1 MTVERAYRIL
11 QLPANASEA
20 QLLLHYRKLV
30 KRCHP
35 DYNSHRSQWA
45 HAAMTRLNLAYET
58 AQAHL
63 RSDRSHSA
71 YTTGSRAARS
81 HARAE
86 EAGSRSQEP
95 HTRDGVYRATA
106 RRRRAQQTDPRFRE
120 RFTLAV
126 DRILDGMYLYY
137 QYGLENVHL
146 RHEGVRRFRYR
157 SAVKQLK
164 EGVAELRDLESLLKT
179 EQETEQLKAFTDF
192 SKAFLQNMLITKY
205 YIPSRFTNDNKAYK
219 HYANGSAHL
228 DHAIKNRFF
237 GELVRNSTGQTVA
250 GGLNVSYHEFMT
262 VLVRYAKS
270 TWIPETVIKIY
281 LLEVFTKVSKLEM
294 AV

>member
-1 MTVERAYRIL
+1 
-11 QLPANASEA
+11 
-20 QLLLHYRKLV
+20 
-30 KRCHP
+30 
-35 DYNSHRSQWA
+35 
-45 HAAMTRLNLAYET
+45 
-58 AQAHL
+58 
-63 RSDRSHSA
+63 
-71 YTTGSRAARS
+71 
-81 HARAE
+81 
-86 EAGSRSQEP
+86 
-95 HTRDGVYRATA
+95 
-106 RRRRAQQTDPRFRE
+106 
-120 RFTLAV
+120 
-126 DRILDGMYLYY
+126 MYLYY

-164 EGVAELRDLESLLKT
+164 DGVAELRDLESLLKT
-179 EQETEQLKAFTDF
+179 EQEAQQLKAFTDF

-205 YIPSRFTNDNKAYK
+205 YIPSRFTSDNKAYK

-237 GELVRNSTGQTVA
+237 GELVRNSNGQTVA